1 LFVAYD
7 EKGSLVNVAE
17 KKWTKQ
23 GLVKLRDHN
32 NFICPTCSN
41 DVELK
46 IGTVIT
52 AHFAHKKLTGCTM
65 KGEAETQYHM
75 KGKIDLFE
83 WLQKQSTLTDA
94 DIQLEPYIST
104 IKQRPDILFLNG
116 DKSVPIEF
124 QCSTIDSNLLKKRSL
139 QYQKLDMRVLW
150 ILGAKSLKRTGTM
163 SFQLSSFQWLF
174 ARSTNLRDP
183 LTLTSY
189 CPDLKSFII
198 LHTIIPFS
206 PRSVITNHSKYPLH
220 SISFHKLVNQQ
231 PNKRTIMV
239 AWIDK
244 IRRFRQKAIRFQS
257 KDTKALNLFLYQAKQ
272 LPLTYLPSLAFLPLN
287 LNYLIESPVYV
298 WQGWILLYIEAIPL
312 NTSFTFQDVYYYLA
326 KKVKEG
332 IISIRNLLSVDVHYS
347 FVIKEYLIQLCH
359 FSIIKQKQKN
369 VFIKQST
376 IEWSRRIE
384 ELYSSDTNLR
394 NNFDERKNLW

>member
-7 EKGSLVNVAE
+7 EKGILVNVAE

-23 GLVKLRDHN
+23 GLVKIRERN

-41 DVELK
+41 EVELK
-46 IGTVIT
+46 IGTIIT

-75 KGKIDLFE
+75 RGKIDLFE
-83 WLQKQSTLTDA
+83 WLQKQSMLTDV
-94 DIQLEPYIST
+94 QLEPYIST
-104 IKQRPDILFLNG
+104 IKQRPDILFSDGNQ
-116 DKSVPIEF
+116 SVPIEF

-139 QYQKLDMRVLW
+139 QYRKLDMRVLW

-163 SFQLSSFQWLF
+163 SFQLSPFQWLF
-174 ARSTNLRDP
+174 ARSASFGDP
-183 LTLTSY
+183 LTLYSY
-189 CPDLKSFII
+189 CPDVKSFII

-206 PRSVITNHSKYPLH
+206 PRSVITNHSKYPIH
-220 SISFHKLVNQQ
+220 SISYHSLVNQQ
-231 PNKRTIMV
+231 SNKRTIMA

-244 IRRFRQKAIRFQS
+244 IRRFRQKAINFKS

-272 LPLTYLPSLAFLPLN
+272 LPLSYLPSLAFLPLN
-287 LNYLIESPVYV
+287 SNYLIESPVYV
-298 WQGWILLYIEAIPL
+298 WQGWILLYIEVFPL
-312 NTSFTFQDVYYYLA
+312 NATFTFKDVYHYIA
-326 KKVKEG
+326 EKVKEG
-332 IISIRNLLSVDVHYS
+332 IISIRNLVSVDVHYS

-369 VFIKQST
+369 LFIKQST

-384 ELYSSDTNLR
+384 ELYKSDGSLR
-394 NNFDERKNLW
+394 NKYE